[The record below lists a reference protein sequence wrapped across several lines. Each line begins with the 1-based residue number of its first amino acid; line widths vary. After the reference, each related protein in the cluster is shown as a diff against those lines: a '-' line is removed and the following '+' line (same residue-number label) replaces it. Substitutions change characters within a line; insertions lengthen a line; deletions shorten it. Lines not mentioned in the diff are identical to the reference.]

1 MTQLD
6 VTADPYAAA
15 DIAAAALTEAVGTG
29 HDAAIVLGSGWG
41 ESLASLGTVGLEIL
55 AAGLPGFAG
64 STVAGHKGTIT
75 SVTTG
80 GGRKVLAFA
89 GRVHLYEGHGPE
101 LVVHGIRTA
110 VRAGCRTVV
119 LTNAAGGL
127 DPEYHV
133 GDAVLISDHLNL
145 QGESPMAGAAP
156 PAELGARFVDLTD
169 TYSDRLRT
177 IARQL
182 DPSLCEGIYCGLR
195 GPHYET
201 PAEVRMVRRLGADL
215 VGMSTVLEAIAA
227 RHLGAEILGLSIVT
241 NAAAGLGDEELDH
254 QDVLVVAKASAART
268 LALVGDVL
276 DRA

>member
-15 DIAAAALTEAVGTG
+15 DIAAAALTAAVGAD

-41 ESLASLGTVGLEIL
+41 ESLSSLGTVGVEIP
-55 AAGLPGFAG
+55 AAELPGFAG

-75 SVTTG
+75 SVTTD
-80 GGRKVLAFA
+80 GGRKVLTFA
-89 GRVHLYEGHGPE
+89 GRVHLYEGHGPA
-101 LVVHGIRTA
+101 LVVHGVRTA

-127 DPEYHV
+127 DPEHSV

-145 QGESPMAGAAP
+145 QGESPMVGPDP

-169 TYSDRLRT
+169 TYSDRLRS

-182 DPSLCEGIYCGLR
+182 DPTLREGIYCGLR

-254 QDVLVVAKASAART
+254 RDVLVVAKASAART

>member
-1 MTQLD
+1 MTDLD

-15 DIAAAALTEAVGTG
+15 DTAAAALNQALGE

-41 ESLASLGTVGLEIL
+41 ESLASLGTIGAEIP
-55 AAGLPGFAG
+55 AADLPGFAG

-75 SVTTG
+75 SVTTA

-89 GRVHLYEGHGPE
+89 GRVHLYEGHGPA
-101 LVVHGIRTA
+101 LVVHGVRTA
-110 VRAGCRTVV
+110 VRAGCRTIV

-127 DPEYHV
+127 DPEHRV
-133 GDAVLISDHLNL
+133 GDAVLIADHLNL
-145 QGESPMAGAAP
+145 QGESPMAGASP
-156 PAELGARFVDLTD
+156 PDEMGARFVDLTD
-169 TYSDRLRT
+169 TYTDRLRVM
-177 IARQL
+177 ARQL
-182 DPSLCEGIYCGLR
+182 DPQLREGVYCGLR

-201 PAEVRMVRRLGADL
+201 PAEVRMLRRLGTDL

-254 QDVLVVAKASAART
+254 RDVLVVAKASAART
-268 LALVGDVL
+268 LALVADVL